1 VPSFQTSPGTRDI
14 LPPQAGRW
22 RALSDVFAD
31 TVQSAGYECIIPPMF
46 EDLGVFLR
54 LGDATDIVTKEMYD
68 FVDKGDRHIA
78 LRPEQTA
85 GVCRAFAQH
94 RPVTPWKVWYSG
106 PNFRYEKPQAGRY
119 RQFDQ
124 VGVEVLGSDD
134 ALLDAEV
141 ISLAW
146 QFFARLGLSK
156 VELVVNSLG
165 EAHERAAYIEALRS
179 HLESHRG
186 DLSEESVATLA
197 RNPLRVLDSKRP
209 QDAPV
214 IAAAPRISAHLS
226 EASAGHFAAVLSGL
240 DALGVPYRV
249 DEMLVRGLDYYRRTT
264 FEFVSLSLD
273 GAQNAV
279 GGGGRYD
286 GLVEDLGGPATG
298 GVGFAIGVDRTLLAC
313 DAEGVFDTGA
323 VALDAFIVDVTDG
336 LAATRR
342 AEALRSAGYSA
353 DRAFDGRSMK
363 SQMKA
368 ADRSGAALAVIV
380 GADEASSSTC
390 TVRNLATSEQVSVP
404 QSGLVAHVAAALGA
418 RTPRRRPQ

>member
-146 QFFARLGLSK
+146 QFFARLGLAR

-165 EAHERAAYIEALRS
+165 EADERGAYIEALRV

-186 DLSEESVATLA
+186 ELSEESVATLS
-197 RNPLRVLDSKRP
+197 RNPLRVLDSKRR
-209 QDAPV
+209 QDAAV
-214 IAAAPRISAHLS
+214 IASAPRISAHLS
-226 EASAGHFAAVLSGL
+226 AASSAHFAAVLAGL
-240 DALGVPYRV
+240 DALAVPYRV

-264 FEFVSLSLD
+264 FEFVSHALD
-273 GAQNAV
+273 GSQNAV

-298 GVGFAIGVDRTLLAC
+298 GVGFAVGVDRTLLAC
-313 DAEGVFDTGA
+313 DAEGVFDAGSLS
-323 VALDAFIVDVTDG
+323 LDAFVVDVTGG
-336 LAATRR
+336 LVATRL
-342 AEALRSAGYSA
+342 AEALRAAGYSA
-353 DRAFDGRSMK
+353 DRAYDSRSMK

-380 GADEASSSTC
+380 GADEAASSTC

-404 QSGLVAHVAAALGA
+404 QSGLVAHVAAALGP
-418 RTPRRRPQ
+418 RTPRRNPQ

>member
-1 VPSFQTSPGTRDI
+1 MPSFQTSPGTRDI

-22 RALSDVFAD
+22 RALNGIFAD
-31 TVQSAGYECIIPPMF
+31 TVESAGYECIIPPMF

-54 LGDATDIVTKEMYD
+54 LGDSTDVVTKEMYD
-68 FVDKGDRHIA
+68 FEDKGGRHIA

-134 ALLDAEV
+134 PLLDAEV
-141 ISLAW
+141 IALGW
-146 QFFARLGLSK
+146 QFYARLGLK
-156 VELVVNSLG
+156 GVKLVVNSLG
-165 EAHERAAYIEALRS
+165 DADDRANYINALSEYLRSRAAELS
-179 HLESHRG
+179 DESR
-186 DLSEESVATLA
+186 ATLE
-197 RNPLRVLDSKRP
+197 RNPLRVLDSKRSQDKP
-209 QDAPV
+209 VITDAPV
-214 IAAAPRISAHLS
+214 ITDFLS
-226 EASAGHFAAVLSGL
+226 DDARNHFAAVRAAL
-240 DALGVPYRV
+240 DLLGVPHV
-249 DEMLVRGLDYYRRTT
+249 LDERLVRGLDYYRRTT
-264 FEFVSLSLD
+264 FEFVGTGLD

-298 GVGFAIGVDRTLLAC
+298 GVGFALGVDRTLLAC

-323 VALDAFIVDVTDG
+323 VTVDAFVVDVTDG
-336 LAATRR
+336 MTALALTH
-342 AEALRSAGYSA
+342 ALRAAGYSA
-353 DRAFDGRSMK
+353 DRGYDGRSMK

-368 ADRSGAALAVIV
+368 ADRSGAAYAVII
-380 GADEASSSTC
+380 GQDEAEQKAC
-390 TVRNLATSEQVSVP
+390 TVRNLSTAEQTSVP
-404 QSGLVAHVAAALGA
+404 QGELVAFLEERLGA
-418 RTPRRRPQ
+418 RTPRRMQ